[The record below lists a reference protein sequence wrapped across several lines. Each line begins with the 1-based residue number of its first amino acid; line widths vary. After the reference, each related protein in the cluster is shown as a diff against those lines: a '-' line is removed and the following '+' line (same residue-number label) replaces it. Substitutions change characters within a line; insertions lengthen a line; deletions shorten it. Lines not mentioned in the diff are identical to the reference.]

1 MVNLFVGGFP
11 LDIQEIELAKLF
23 CRYGDV
29 NTIKIV
35 RNRATKVCKGYGFI
49 EMKNDVDAQMAIEAL
64 DGMEMGDRQLSV
76 RVADVKPAK
85 PAFKPRPYT
94 PGGQAPRY
102 GNRPEGRPYNKP
114 GYGNADRGERPNY
127 GNSDRPSRPDYRN
140 NDRAD
145 RPGYGNSDR
154 PARPDY
160 RNNDRGDRTSYGNSD
175 RSERP
180 NYGNSDRSDR
190 PNYGNSDRPNYRS
203 SDRPDYRNNDRG
215 DRPDYRQSDRSD
227 YRPNDPERKKRPR
240 RGDV

>member
-49 EMKNDVDAQMAIEAL
+49 EMKNDADAQMAIEAL

-76 RVADVKPAK
+76 RIADVKPAK
-85 PAFKPRPYT
+85 PAFKPRPYGST
-94 PGGQAPRY
+94 GGSAPRY

-114 GYGNADRGERPNY
+114 
-127 GNSDRPSRPDYRN
+127 
-140 NDRAD
+140 
-145 RPGYGNSDR
+145 
-154 PARPDY
+154 
-160 RNNDRGDRTSYGNSD
+160 SYGNSD
-175 RSERP
+175 R
-180 NYGNSDRSDR
+180 GDR
-190 PNYGNSDRPNYRS
+190 PNYGNSERPN
-203 SDRPDYRNNDRG
+203 RPDYRNNDRG
-215 DRPDYRQSDRSD
+215 DRPSYGNSERPSDRPNYRQGDRPNYNNSDRPNYRQNDRPDYRNNDRGERPNYGNSERSDRPDYRNTERSSDRPDYRQSDRPDFRS
-227 YRPNDPERKKRPR
+227 NDPERKKRPR